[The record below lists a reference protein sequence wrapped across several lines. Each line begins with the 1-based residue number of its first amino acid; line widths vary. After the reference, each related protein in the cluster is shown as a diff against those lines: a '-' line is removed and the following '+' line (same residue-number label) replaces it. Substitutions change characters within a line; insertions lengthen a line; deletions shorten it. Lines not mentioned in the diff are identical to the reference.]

1 MRGERED
8 LSRVRRPAA
17 LLLAVVLGA
26 LGLPGCGGGGSTPG
40 TLRVTYT
47 AFPEALDP
55 AIAFTSEALDALQNT
70 YVPLL
75 TYEHAD
81 GIAGTRLIPA
91 LAEGLPTVSDGGRR
105 YELRLRPGLHYSDGT
120 PIRASDFRFSL
131 ERMLRMDSAGTSLY
145 TDIVGAERFAQTKKG
160 GIGGVT
166 TDDRTGRIVIRLR
179 EPRGSFAYVL
189 ALPYVALLPPGVPAT
204 DQTSHPPP
212 ASGPYEISAV
222 RPGRGWDY
230 DRNPAWSSGNADAMP
245 TLPGGHVD
253 RIDVR
258 VLANPSTQVNEVE
271 QGRADW
277 MKGPPPPD
285 RLPEL
290 RRRFEGTQFREEPT
304 ISVFYFWMN
313 TRRPPFD
320 DVRVRRAV
328 NYAVDPRALERI
340 YAGSMHASQ
349 QVLPPQMPGYSR
361 FRLYPLDVGRAKRLI
376 AAADPADRAVTVWT
390 DSFQPNKEAAEYYE
404 GVLREIGLAPK
415 LKVIGLTNYFTVI
428 GNGSTPDLDT
438 GWGNWLLDYPHP
450 NDYFQPQ
457 LAGESIA
464 PTGNFNLA
472 YFDDP
477 SVNAEISRLGRE
489 QLTPRV
495 EAEYAALDRRVM
507 RRAPWAPFGNLTL
520 STFVSSSID
529 LESVIFSPIFG
540 QDLTSF
546 RFR

>member
-1 MRGERED
+1 
-8 LSRVRRPAA
+8 L
-17 LLLAVVLGA
+17 LGA
-26 LGLPGCGGGGSTPG
+26 VGLAGCGGSGSNPG
-40 TLRVTYT
+40 TLRATYT

-55 AIAFTSEALDALQNT
+55 AIAFTTEALDALQNT
-70 YVPLL
+70 YIPLL
-75 TYEHAD
+75 TYDHAD

-91 LAEGLPTVSDGGRR
+91 LAEGLPTVSDGGLR

-120 PIRASDFRFSL
+120 PIRASDFRFAL

-145 TDIVGAERFAQTKKG
+145 TDIVGAERFANTKQG
-160 GIGGVT
+160 GIDGVRT
-166 TDDRTGRIVIRLR
+166 NDRTGKIVIRLR
-179 EPRGSFAYVL
+179 EPRGTFAYVL
-189 ALPYVALLPPGVPAT
+189 ALPYVALLPPGVPAS
-204 DQTSHPPP
+204 DQTAHPPP

-222 RPGRGWDY
+222 RPGRGWEY
-230 DRNPAWSSGNADAMP
+230 DRNPAWASGNAEAMP
-245 TLPGGHVD
+245 ALPGGHVD
-253 RIDVR
+253 RIDIR
-258 VLANPSTQVNEVE
+258 VLANASTEVNEVQ
-271 QGRADW
+271 QGHTDW

-290 RRRFEGTQFREEPT
+290 RRRYRGTQFREEPT

-340 YAGSMHASQ
+340 YAGTMHPSQ
-349 QVLPPQMPGYSR
+349 QILPPQMPGYRR
-361 FRLYPLDVGRAKRLI
+361 FRLYPHDVGRARRLI
-376 AAADPADRAVTVWT
+376 AEADPSDRAVTVWT
-390 DSFQPNKEAAEYYE
+390 DSFQPNKEAGEYYE

-415 LKVIGLTNYFTVI
+415 LKVVGIANYFTVI
-428 GNGSTPDLDT
+428 GNRSTPDLDT
-438 GWGNWLLDYPHP
+438 GFGNWLLDYPHP

-464 PTGNFNLA
+464 PTGNFELS
-472 YFDDP
+472 YFDEPDI
-477 SVNAEISRLGRE
+477 NAEIARLGRE
-489 QLTPRV
+489 ELTPRV
-495 EAEYAALDRRVM
+495 ESEYAALDRRVM
-507 RRAPWAPFGNLTL
+507 RQAPWAPFGNLTL

-546 RFR
+546 QFR